1 MPALWVER
9 TVLATDLPEVEPSY
23 AVEAAPLPEQEVQ
36 AASVPTPSIRAE
48 TPSYTPPPPSVG
60 QLSEGEMRDV
70 LAAAGWPAE
79 LHDAALRV
87 AWCESKYSPGARGDH
102 GASVGLFQLN
112 LATWFR
118 YAGEDP
124 AQWDDPV
131 VHARVAWATYNYDIG
146 RGSPPWKQWSCKP
159 W

>member
-1 MPALWVER
+1 MPALWLER
-9 TVLATDLPEVEPSY
+9 TGLVLALPEVEPSY
-23 AVEAAPLPEQEVQ
+23 AVEPTPTPEPEVM
-36 AASVPTPSIRAE
+36 AASAPEPTVAKSATVQPA
-48 TPSYTPPPPSVG
+48 PVYAAG

-131 VHARVAWATYNYDIG
+131 VNARVAWATYNYDVG

-159 W
+159 

>member
-1 MPALWVER
+1 MPALWVQATR
-9 TVLATDLPEVEPSY
+9 LATDLPEVEPTY
-23 AVEAAPLPEQEVQ
+23 VEPVVADLATTEVVAAE
-36 AASVPTPSIRAE
+36 
-48 TPSYTPPPPSVG
+48 PPPSIPASPPSYVPQAPSAG

-112 LATWFR
+112 LQTWFR

-131 VHARVAWATYNYDIG
+131 VNARVAWATYNYDIG
-146 RGSPPWKQWSCKP
+146 RGSPPWKQWTCKG
-159 W
+159 

>member
-1 MPALWVER
+1 
-9 TVLATDLPEVEPSY
+9 
-23 AVEAAPLPEQEVQ
+23 
-36 AASVPTPSIRAE
+36 
-48 TPSYTPPPPSVG
+48 
-60 QLSEGEMRDV
+60 MRDV

-112 LATWFR
+112 LQTWFR

-131 VHARVAWATYNYDIG
+131 VNARVAWATYNYDIA
-146 RGSPPWKQWSCKP
+146 RGSPPWKQWTCKG